1 MEYSIRLLNSAYH
14 KENVDGVER
23 AIVYL
28 YGTTKE
34 GEAIAV
40 RTPLLRPYFQVVEA
54 TKDIKKRLQKDDN
67 VESIEEED
75 LWVDGDVRKCTRVY
89 TKSPDNLYKL
99 CLLYTSPS
107 PRDS

>member
-40 RTPLLRPYFQVVEA
+40 RTPLLRPYFQVVEV
-54 TKDIKKRLQKDDN
+54 TNDIKERL
-67 VESIEEED
+67 E
-75 LWVDGDVRKCTRVY
+75 
-89 TKSPDNLYKL
+89 KSLTYFLIHLERQILKL
-99 CLLYTSPS
+99 
-107 PRDS
+107 

>member
-28 YGTTKE
+28 YGTTKD

-54 TKDIKKRLQKDDN
+54 SKDIKKRLEKDDN
-67 VESIEEED
+67 VDSILSAIIILPASDTPPSITIE
-75 LWVDGDVRKCTRVY
+75 TY
-89 TKSPDNLYKL
+89 FPD
-99 CLLYTSPS
+99 SF
-107 PRDS
+107 R

>member
-1 MEYSIRLLNSAYH
+1 MEYSIRLINSAYH
-14 KENVDGVER
+14 NEDVDGVER

-54 TKDIKKRLQKDDN
+54 TKDIKKL
-67 VESIEEED
+67 SLIHI
-75 LWVDGDVRKCTRVY
+75 
-89 TKSPDNLYKL
+89 
-99 CLLYTSPS
+99 
-107 PRDS
+107 

>member
-75 LWVDGDVRKCTRVY
+75 LWVDGDVRKLSLIHISEPTRPY
-89 TKSPDNLYKL
+89 
-99 CLLYTSPS
+99 
-107 PRDS
+107 